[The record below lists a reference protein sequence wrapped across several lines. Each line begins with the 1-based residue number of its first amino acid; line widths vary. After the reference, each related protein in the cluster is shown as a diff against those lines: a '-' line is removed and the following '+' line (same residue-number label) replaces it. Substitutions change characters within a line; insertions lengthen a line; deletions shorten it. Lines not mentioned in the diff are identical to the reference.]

1 MLRLRLPL
9 VLFSLFPLVSCVT
22 DQDATQSLTQNN
34 TAVAEENIAIPI
46 KQPIASNGISYRY
59 LFTRIEPISNKK
71 RMDKKTE
78 SMWFK
83 GAYLYLKPDGMLGL
97 NWSRPGSYAYS
108 PAYKWNMEDDKI
120 TLILGNNNSYSF
132 DISAYNYPMIT
143 HTDQKGTF
151 KMTAFRKEKN
161 EK

>member
-1 MLRLRLPL
+1 MLRFRFTL

-22 DQDATQSLTQNN
+22 DQAANQSLVHNN
-34 TAVAEENIAIPI
+34 AAGAEENLVIPI

-59 LFTRIEPISNKK
+59 LFTRIEPISNKN

-78 SMWFK
+78 SLWFK

-108 PAYKWNMEDDKI
+108 PVYKWKMEDDKI
-120 TLILGNNNSYSF
+120 TLILGSNASYSF

-143 HTDQKGTF
+143 HTDQNGTF